1 MIESFLIETNMVH
14 TIELKREDIQK
25 KKIGVYTISLWES
38 LYNIMGSKINERG
51 GWNYNW
57 IFV

>member
-25 KKIGVYTISLWES
+25 KNKIGVYTISLWES
-38 LYNIMGSKINERG
+38 LYNIMNSTVPR
-51 GWNYNW
+51 
-57 IFV
+57 

>member
-25 KKIGVYTISLWES
+25 NKIGVYTISLWES
-38 LYNIMGSKINERG
+38 LYNIMNSAVPR
-51 GWNYNW
+51 
-57 IFV
+57 